1 MRYSASRA
9 CCSSSLPI
17 ANARDAK
24 QSGGLFWNP
33 RVRDGTRS
41 GGSAAF
47 VPILLRKLAR
57 LVKQVL
63 VPLRG
68 TYLSSTDPR
77 FTNRELNHAELRLE
91 RPTGSFSRCF
101 ASRACCSS
109 SRLTLQK
116 KDTLQCP
123 FSVARDGTRTRD
135 PLLGKEV
142 LHH

>member
-1 MRYSASRA
+1 MTLISGLLFE
-9 CCSSSLPI
+9 SLTI

-41 GGSAAF
+41 GGKAAF

-57 LVKQVL
+57 LENKSWFHYVECIC
-63 VPLRG
+63 LRQ
-68 TYLSSTDPR
+68 THDS
-77 FTNRELNHAELRLE
+77 TNRELNHAELRLE

-123 FSVARDGTRTRD
+123 LSVARDGTRTRD